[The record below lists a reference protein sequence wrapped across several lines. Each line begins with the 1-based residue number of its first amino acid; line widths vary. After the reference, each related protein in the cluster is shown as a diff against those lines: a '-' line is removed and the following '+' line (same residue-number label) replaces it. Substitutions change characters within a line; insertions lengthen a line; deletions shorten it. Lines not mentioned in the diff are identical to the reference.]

1 MSTMRPFIVV
11 IGVLLLV
18 VGAIPIILGA
28 NEILVLNDCMSG
40 GRLCVVRTDS
50 GVCAQALCTIDPFY
64 GQSSIEG
71 IRGFAYSLIEIGAVV
86 AIVGAGIAVIG
97 ARARLVPT
105 VKKEAMAAQ

>member
-1 MSTMRPFIVV
+1 MSAMRPFIVV
-11 IGVLLLV
+11 IGILLLV
-18 VGAIPIILGA
+18 VGAIPIILGT
-28 NEILVLNDCMSG
+28 NEILVLNDCTSG
-40 GRLCVVRTDS
+40 GRLCIVRTSS

-105 VKKEAMAAQ
+105 TQKEVSQTQ